1 MKTRKKY
8 ISSRF
13 SVEIQKK
20 SSASR
25 MNAPKGGEQKK
36 TQHNNEHWIEVWL
49 WFIFNSQYVFNIY
62 SLNVLLI

>member
-36 TQHNNEHWIEVWL
+36 NAAQQRALDRGVVVVYIQLTIR
-49 WFIFNSQYVFNIY
+49 F
-62 SLNVLLI
+62 

>member
-1 MKTRKKY
+1 
-8 ISSRF
+8 
-13 SVEIQKK
+13 
-20 SSASR
+20 

-62 SLNVLLI
+62 SLNVLLIWFVFFFIVIIHTIAGCR